1 MSTDDE
7 LTAALSRAFDGAAA
21 LAPDPVHERL
31 AAGAR
36 RSGLRRQRRHVAAAT
51 GALAVAV
58 LGAAAGFSAAG
69 YGHSGADAP
78 AASGHV
84 QVSEQR
90 FNELL
95 TELLPKGTLQPM
107 DRAWSGG
114 RDPHR
119 MGSVLAFD
127 DGAGASTLQIDVQY
141 TTDPVDQ
148 VTCVDGFDVPSDG
161 CERTVQP
168 DGSVLIVDKL
178 RSANVPG
185 LREWH
190 GIWAAPDGRQV
201 RLTEYNGG
209 PSSPVRDAPP
219 LTEAQLAALVGSP
232 LWTEAFAA
240 LTPVSGAPSPGPS
253 ADARPSPLSA
263 EDSAT
268 LLDELTPLLPA
279 GTTVDVR
286 DTAHTRLGLTVDGRH
301 SSLMVA
307 YEPPSQSGLDE
318 LAALPQSPP
327 TPLEVREP
335 LPGGGTVVVNAFGNG
350 KTATDVLLRWVVTV
364 HYPDGAKLLV
374 NEWNGEQFHDAAP
387 GTPALDLAALKAVA
401 LSPSWRSSCA
411 PEGGGAG

>member
-7 LTAALSRAFDGAAA
+7 LTAALPRALDGAAA

-69 YGHSGADAP
+69 YGRSGADAP
-78 AASGHV
+78 AASRHV
-84 QVSEQR
+84 RMSEQR

-95 TELLPKGTLQPM
+95 TRLLPKGTLQPM
-107 DRAWSGG
+107 DRAWTGG
-114 RDPHR
+114 RDPHE
-119 MGSVLAFD
+119 MGSMLVFD
-127 DGAGASTLQIDVQY
+127 DGAGASMLQIQVQY
-141 TTDPVDQ
+141 TGDPVDR
-148 VTCVDGFDVPSDG
+148 VTCVDGFDVPSEG

-168 DGSVLIVDKL
+168 DGSVLVVDRL
-178 RSANVPG
+178 RSVSVPG

-201 RLTEYNGG
+201 RLTEYNGRA
-209 PSSPVRDAPP
+209 STPVRDAPP
-219 LTEAQLAALVGSP
+219 LTEAQLAALVTSP

-240 LTPVSGAPSPGPS
+240 LTPVADAPDAGAP
-253 ADARPSPLSA
+253 ADARPSLSA
-263 EDSAT
+263 EGSAA
-268 LLDELTPLLPA
+268 LLDKLTPLLPA
-279 GTTVDVR
+279 GTAVDVR
-286 DTAHTRLGLTVDGRH
+286 DPAHTRLGLTADGRH
-301 SSLMVA
+301 SSLMVT
-307 YEPPSQSGLDE
+307 YEPPSQRGLDE
-318 LAALPQSPP
+318 LAALPQTLP

-350 KTATDVLLRWVVTV
+350 KTATDVLLHWVVTV
-364 HYPDGAKLLV
+364 HYPDGAVLLLD
-374 NEWNGEQFHDAAP
+374 EWNGEQFHAAAP

-401 LSPSWRSSCA
+401 LSPSWRS
-411 PEGGGAG
+411 

>member
-78 AASGHV
+78 AASGHARM
-84 QVSEQR
+84 SEQR

-95 TELLPKGTLQPM
+95 TRLLPEGTLQPM

-114 RDPHR
+114 RDPHG
-119 MGSVLAFD
+119 MGSMLVFD
-127 DGAGASTLQIDVQY
+127 DGAGASMLQIEVRY
-141 TTDPVDQ
+141 TGDPVDR
-148 VTCVDGFDVPSDG
+148 VTCVDGFNVPSDG

-168 DGSVLIVDKL
+168 DGSVLIVDRL
-178 RSANVPG
+178 RSVNVPG

-190 GIWAAPDGRQV
+190 GVWAAPDGRQV
-201 RLTEYNGG
+201 RLTEYNGQA
-209 PSSPVRDAPP
+209 STPVRDAPP
-219 LTEAQLAALVGSP
+219 LTGPQLAALVASP

-240 LTPVSGAPSPGPS
+240 LAPVTGAPGATVPGATAP
-253 ADARPSPLSA
+253 ADARPSPLP
-263 EDSAT
+263 DSAA
-268 LLDELTPLLPA
+268 LLDKLTPLLPA
-279 GTTVDVR
+279 GTAVDVR
-286 DTAHTRLGLTVDGRH
+286 DPSRTRLGLTVDGRR

-318 LAALPQSPP
+318 LAALPQNPP

-350 KTATDVLLRWVVTV
+350 KTATDVLLRRVVTV
-364 HYPDGAKLLV
+364 HYPDGAELLV

-401 LSPSWRSSCA
+401 LSPSWRS
-411 PEGGGAG
+411 